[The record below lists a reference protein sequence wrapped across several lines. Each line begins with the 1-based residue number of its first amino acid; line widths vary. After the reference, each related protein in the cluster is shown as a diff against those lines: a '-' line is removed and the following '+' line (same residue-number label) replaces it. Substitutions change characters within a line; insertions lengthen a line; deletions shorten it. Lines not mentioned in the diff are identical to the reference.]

1 MNKTVQKLL
10 QLGKLNFN
18 SIGAIFK
25 TDKCPDFYECND
37 GTFSTSNGRGACAG
51 HGGLKNKPKRQAK
64 KKSTIKQRI
73 KAAAKKRDKQKTE
86 KKLPSVFSGEVK
98 GLMPG
103 DFVRAR
109 MTKGKDEDKEY
120 ILKYVHRVNNELLF
134 SVWYVKAPKI
144 YDRVRSFGFIPWGY
158 YVQFSGTTAS
168 DEIRVTENDYKL
180 WCNSRKCERLDK
192 LPKMLDFD
200 KIDFREATKKQ
211 FDNRL
216 LRLCDKSTFGS
227 ENTYQVY
234 YAGRWA
240 GSIVGDR
247 SDAIVKVIANL
258 PGLLNKEVV
267 RKGCDVIP
275 KSERQAAT
283 EETKEKIVIGDYVK
297 LVGLPEVVNGNLNP
311 YFNKYGI
318 VVHVQR
324 NDIRVKMM
332 PERWED
338 GFQEQN
344 IRIVSKSEYNKNV
357 YSKTDEICS
366 YENLI
371 EYFKD
376 IFKQAGIKYT
386 TTVKNKPYKNFST
399 MFNISLDGKKIYQ
412 AKGEEYG
419 FGLVITR
426 GYDTFKYASID
437 AIQDIGC
444 SKRSIAIVKTK
455 ILNKILAY
463 REKIVPK
470 FKVGDSVIYDGKYRT
485 IGFVKYYKTGAFTGR
500 YRLDAT
506 ETLPQEV
513 VYQEKL
519 VAADNPAEA
528 FKTLVKKEKKKDNFQ
543 QMLSKVDE
551 LVLIINTKINE
562 DQKNNPQWKL
572 SKTNY
577 TYKIPSTRKGKYI
590 KIDAGTSGKYMVEV
604 ATGNIYGIK
613 AYGVIHKG
621 HFYGNIEDFFNGN
634 KTFKSFEHF
643 GAYSNPLSN
652 VEKKTYQLQKPAAE
666 PTETS
671 PKKGFRED
679 EIKKIVLNLL
689 SDGKEITYRKILS
702 SVVVKHGYSLGV
714 KNSLN
719 NLLMSMLN
727 DKTIIIDDPIWI
739 SKRTDGDILVDDF
752 AKFKILTS
760 NLFEQ
765 KPAAEPTETQ
775 VIKIVKK
782 EKATPKKT
790 NYKKYLFYNTDL
802 TPAETE
808 KQNSYISKY
817 TSDSGKKAIYD
828 GFYVYANLK
837 NSIEK
842 FLKDNSTLLS
852 KGGKFDFHIWHSS
865 LGYDSVYIDITYH
878 LTDENK
884 DKHKHSYSNIIM
896 FRLNINDNQRTK
908 EHFKFEQERT
918 LPKLRRTTSF
928 KETERE
934 DFYKKSLK
942 RIIEVCEKAYEFFTS
957 EDFVSRDEIIKMQ
970 DEEFKK
976 QRLLAQ
982 AERIEK
988 KKQKEAKLN
997 RVVVPSFI
1005 YLPITEK
1012 EYKDAYYNLV
1022 FNPEKLGKYYH
1033 QQDRKYMEDLY
1044 KELYILTEDD
1054 QEKIDTLNEKF
1065 SEFVDGYTKRQRK
1078 VLGTLGR
1085 QASSHV
1091 VGPARFPVA
1100 KMNKLKNIEQN
1111 QISDRD
1117 EYTTKKINSIKKYLN
1132 NFALYTGKVTKKDIQ
1147 ESDLIKEINKLYE
1160 IADKRDRLPGYM
1172 LTNAKQTLQAKIEL
1186 QASKGNT
1193 DFVKQALDLMKQK
1206 EQART
1211 KPVFT
1216 SRSRIWKAEAAAT
1229 SKKEKIENT
1238 ELKFLTDNYT
1248 NTKTGAQMIRVKTN
1262 KKLDDFK
1269 EAIQVAKNSGGY
1281 YSRYARGFLFKNND
1295 DASTFISSMKDDVIS
1310 GYSSQFIAGLFY

>member
-51 HGGLKNKPKRQAK
+51 HGGLKNKPKRKAK
-64 KKSTIKQRI
+64 KKKTVKVQKKTSSKVQKEINQLKKEAQKEYREALKDRNATIQNLRKNMDNPELPTGNVFLPMSGKDAATLKRI
-73 KAAAKKRDKQKTE
+73 EQEEKELQKDKEFIEKMLDRDIKNIS

-109 MTKGKDEDKEY
+109 MTKGKDEEMEY

-168 DEIRVTENDYKL
+168 DEIRVTENDYKM
-180 WCNSRKCERLDK
+180 WCNSRKCERLEK

-200 KIDFREATKKQ
+200 KIDFKEATKKQ

-297 LVGLPEVVNGNLNP
+297 LIGLPEVVNGNLNP

-318 VVHVQR
+318 VLHVQR
-324 NDIRVKMM
+324 NDIRVRIM

-344 IRIVSKSEYNKNV
+344 IRIVSKAEFNKNV
-357 YSKTDEICS
+357 YSKTDDICS

-426 GYDTFKYASID
+426 GYNTFKYASID

-444 SKRSIAIVKTK
+444 SRRSIDIVRGK
-455 ILNKILAY
+455 ILNKILDF
-463 REKIVPK
+463 RNRK
-470 FKVGDSVIYDGKYRT
+470 
-485 IGFVKYYKTGAFTGR
+485 
-500 YRLDAT
+500 
-506 ETLPQEV
+506 
-513 VYQEKL
+513 EKL
-519 VAADNPAEA
+519 TAEETPVEA
-528 FKTLVKKEKKKDNFQ
+528 FKTFVKKEKKKDNFQ
-543 QMLSKVDE
+543 QMLTKVDE

-572 SKTNY
+572 SQNNY
-577 TYKIPSTRKGKYI
+577 TYKIPSTRKSKYI

-613 AYGVIHKG
+613 AYGVVHKG
-621 HFYGNIEDFFNGN
+621 RFYGNIEDFFNGN
-634 KTFKSFEHF
+634 KTFKSFDHF

-666 PTETS
+666 PTET
-671 PKKGFRED
+671 
-679 EIKKIVLNLL
+679 
-689 SDGKEITYRKILS
+689 
-702 SVVVKHGYSLGV
+702 
-714 KNSLN
+714 
-719 NLLMSMLN
+719 
-727 DKTIIIDDPIWI
+727 
-739 SKRTDGDILVDDF
+739 
-752 AKFKILTS
+752 
-760 NLFEQ
+760 
-765 KPAAEPTETQ
+765 Q

-782 EKATPKKT
+782 EKKTPKKT

-1100 KMNKLKNIEQN
+1100 RMNKLKNIEQN

-1160 IADKRDRLPGYM
+1160 IADKRDKLPGYM

-1211 KPVFT
+1211 RPVFT

-1295 DASTFISSMKDDVIS
+1295 DASTFISSMKDDAIS